1 MISVLRLHLHI
12 LRIPRRARLQVVG
25 RFLIRSVQRSSYF
38 PTQAAALTGFVLR
51 ELAGYFVEFGAVVKF
66 GQGFFFFGVFLAL
79 NCLLA
84 FLAHA
89 DVESREED
97 VPRCDVY

>member
-12 LRIPRRARLQVVG
+12 FWIPRRARLQVVC
-25 RFLIRSVQRSSYF
+25 RFLIRSVQRPSYF
-38 PTQAAALTGFVLR
+38 PTQAAALTGFVLG
-51 ELAGYFVEFGAVVKF
+51 ELAGYVVEFGAVAEF
-66 GQGFFFFGVFLAL
+66 GQGIFFFGVFLAL

-89 DVESREED
+89 DGE
-97 VPRCDVY
+97 